1 MRPVVE
7 SPAPARSRAG
17 SPGRARRCAA
27 RCPGNRPAGGGRRAR
42 RLAALAAAAALALVA
57 GACAILGQA
66 GVQRPS
72 VSLESTRVASLSLAD
87 VDLLLGFDIRNPNS
101 FGVRFDR
108 LDYQLFVAGER
119 LAEGDQRRGFEIA
132 AGGSSRA
139 EIPVSLA
146 WDDLARIYRSLRS
159 GGSADYRIDA
169 GFWFEVPV
177 LGAVRVPVTSDG
189 DFPRLSL
196 PRLSVAGL
204 DLGRV
209 DAGGASLEL
218 TLELDNPNDFPLT
231 VDALDYSLDLAGS
244 RVARVED
251 AGRLT
256 VGRGGRGS
264 WTVPVRIDFAEA
276 GRAVAQALTGG
287 GTVDYR
293 LDGSLSMS
301 SGNRW
306 IEATRVPVSS
316 SGTLR
321 LR

>member
-1 MRPVVE
+1 MRPEAPIV
-7 SPAPARSRAG
+7 PRPRRRPARR
-17 SPGRARRCAA
+17 
-27 RCPGNRPAGGGRRAR
+27 
-42 RLAALAAAAALALVA
+42 AALAAAAALALGA
-57 GACAILGQA
+57 GACGVLQEA

-72 VSLESTRVASLSLAD
+72 VQLESTRVAALSLAD
-87 VDLLLGFDIRNPNS
+87 VDLLLGFEIDNPNS

-108 LDYQLFVAGER
+108 LDYRLTIAGER
-119 LAEGDQRRGFEIA
+119 LAEGDQRRGIEVG
-132 AGGSSRA
+132 AGRSTLA
-139 EIPVSLA
+139 EIPVSIA
-146 WDDLARIYRSLRS
+146 WDDLARVYQSLRG
-159 GGSADYRIDA
+159 GGSPDYRIEA
-169 GFWFEVPV
+169 GFWFDVPV

-196 PRLSVAGL
+196 PRLSLAGL
-204 DLGRV
+204 DVARV

-218 TLELDNPNDFPLT
+218 TLELDNPNSFPLT
-231 VDALDYSLDLAGS
+231 VDDIDYSLDLAGS

-256 VGRGGRGS
+256 VDRGGRGA
-264 WTVPVRIDFAEA
+264 WTVPVRIDFAQA
-276 GRAVAQALTGG
+276 GRALAQVLSGG

-301 SGNRW
+301 SGDRW

-316 SGTLR
+316 AGSVR

>member
-7 SPAPARSRAG
+7 SPVP
-17 SPGRARRCAA
+17 
-27 RCPGNRPAGGGRRAR
+27 RRAR
-42 RLAALAAAAALALVA
+42 AGRRSGAPSAPRRRPGRRRLVSVAGAAALAVAA
-57 GACAILGQA
+57 GACALLGQA

-101 FGVRFDR
+101 FGVRLDR
-108 LDYQLFVAGER
+108 LDYRLSVAGQR
-119 LAEGDQRRGFEIA
+119 LAEGDQRRGFEIP
-132 AGGSSRA
+132 AGGRSRA
-139 EIPVSLA
+139 EIPLSLA
-146 WDDLARIYRSLRS
+146 WGDLARIYQSLR
-159 GGSADYRIDA
+159 GGGPADYRIDA
-169 GFWFEVPV
+169 GFWFDVPV

-196 PRLSVAGL
+196 PRLSVANL
-204 DLGRV
+204 DLGRI
-209 DAGGASLEL
+209 DAGGANLEL

-231 VDALDYSLDLAGS
+231 VDHLDYSLDLAGS
-244 RVARVED
+244 RVARVDD

-256 VGRGGRGS
+256 VARGGRGS
-264 WTVPVRIDFAEA
+264 WRVPVRIDFAEA

-287 GTVDYR
+287 TIDYR
-293 LDGSLSMS
+293 LDGTLSMS
-301 SGNRW
+301 AGDRW

-316 SGTLR
+316 AGSLR